1 MLVFIDFLWL
11 LAGLVA
17 LYLGADWMVKGA
29 AKIAVKFGISSL
41 VIGLTV
47 VAFGTSAPELFV
59 SIGFNHAGEPDMAI
73 GNVVGSNI
81 CNIALVLG
89 VSAFICVLHIKT
101 ELLLRDLPLL
111 LISSLVFS
119 WMVSVGAVSRVE
131 GVLLFLAVIAYTVYQ
146 LFLAKKVKNPEVVKE
161 FEDEFGC
168 KEGECNEPMWKLSLL
183 VLLGLVALYFGAE
196 WLKTGG
202 VGLATWLGVPKAVIA
217 LILISFAT
225 SVPELATSIVA
236 SLKNEGDIIT
246 GNVVGSCIFNILCVM
261 GITAGIK
268 PMTITAI
275 ETSDLIVMVILTAIL
290 IPFMWSGRKISRF
303 EGSILL
309 LSYLG
314 YCVFLWFDRIA
325 A

>member
-17 LYLGADWMVKGA
+17 LYLGADWLVKGA

-59 SIGFNHAGEPDMAI
+59 SIGFNQSGEPDMAI

-89 VSAFICVLHIKT
+89 VSAFICVLNIKT

-183 VLLGLVALYFGAE
+183 VLLGLVTLYFGAE

-217 LILISFAT
+217 LILIAFAT

-275 ETSDLIVMVILTAIL
+275 ETSDLIVMVILTAVL
-290 IPFMWSGRKISRF
+290 IPFMWSGRRISRF

-309 LSYLG
+309 ASYLG
-314 YCVFLWFDRIA
+314 YCVFLWFDRVA